1 MKNWKKYLS
10 VLLMTFVAI
19 QSIGI
24 NIDVKANTGTKI
36 KILEKN
42 IKAMS
47 SSNHEVSK
55 IVDGDKSTYWQSIP
69 SNGENDKYKRM
80 YDHNRYI
87 DIKLDGVYDLS
98 QIKIFQNVDNSYNH
112 YYIYTSTDGVNYT
125 KVVSKTSDTMSTS
138 EGDVFEV
145 NTKASYV
152 RLNVAYNSD
161 RFVTQ
166 LNEIELYGTKTSDKI
181 VDKNEIHV
189 SNWQGS
195 KWQIE
200 WDKFESDKAYANT
213 KVMKE
218 MNDLVAR
225 VIGSKWQNS
234 FVFKHR
240 DNLDSNQDIFEIEN
254 GENGK
259 IVIKGNNGIA
269 MASGFNYY
277 LKNYLNVDYNP
288 LYESN
293 IAINAIKPVD
303 KKIIKEAQF
312 DLRYALN
319 FCTYSYTMAFWNW
332 DEYEKFLDWCAMNGI
347 NLVLDIVGQEEV
359 LRQTL
364 LEYGYSNEEIKDYI
378 SGPAYFA
385 WFYMQNLYSI
395 GGPLPNAWFE
405 QRAELGRQIHDRM
418 QTYGIK
424 PVIQGFAGQ
433 VPETFAQKNQ
443 GAVLTPFDEWPSFTR
458 PSIIK
463 TYLTKEEVAAGKV
476 NYFPQVANTF
486 YEKQKNIFGDVSD
499 YYATDPFHEGGN
511 TGGLDIANIFK
522 AVQDEM
528 LKSNP
533 KAIWVMQQWQG
544 NLNANKMK
552 YMDTSKALALDLQA
566 DMNPQH
572 GLFEQNGTPWIYCM
586 LHNFGG
592 RMGLDGEIPV
602 IASDPMETKH
612 KTKNM
617 KGIGITPEALENSP
631 VVYELLFDTTWSKD
645 PIDYRDWLN
654 KYADRRAGV
663 NENTDKQAVKDLH
676 KAWEL
681 LLETAYA
688 DKGIYYQGAAET
700 VINARPADGFNSAST
715 WGHSTI
721 LYDKEKL
728 DEALVLL
735 TKHYEEFKNSPAYKY
750 DLADVAEQ
758 VLCNVAV
765 EYHKLMVQAKNQ
777 GDLAKF
783 KEISTQFLQL
793 IDLSDKIL
801 STTNEYLVGTWIESS
816 RKMILNADDWTKD
829 LFEFNARS
837 LITTWGGERSG
848 QLKDYSNRKWAGLT
862 SGFYKERWNIWIRN
876 RIAELSKKAK
886 DPKDAKAESNWFM
899 WEYNWVTRK
908 SDDENGKYAYTTTPS
923 NANLGALAKE
933 AYDKFSY
940 TNFEKNVGEIANDKE
955 NILKGKVATTT
966 STTTS
971 GNIVNITNGTT
982 SDEWII
988 SGKGPHVIEF
998 DLEGKYQL
1006 EEMTISFPQL
1016 AKQFPYIYKV
1026 EAMNSETNKWEIIK
1040 EDNTASLDANVT
1052 FKATA
1057 IAEKIRITIETKD
1070 LNNTPVNITEV
1081 SAYGKL
1087 LEKEEFINIAKGLVP
1102 TVNKPA
1108 QHPITNI
1115 TDGKY
1120 DTLWVGANGA
1130 YPQEVTL
1137 TLNDE
1142 TMVDQ
1147 VKLHFEKPGLPFK
1160 FYVTAKEN
1168 GQEIEIYNKYKDNQ
1182 DIIQDKVINIPLSK
1196 SISEVK
1202 IYITGSS
1209 GKGSASGAWPALAEV
1224 ELLTKGK
1231 LVNIAQGILPETNK
1245 TNTNPENPLTNIT
1258 DNNIDNL
1265 WKTTD
1270 WDDGAYPADVKIPL
1284 DQVTYVDFVELYLEK
1299 PGLPFKFYVTGEQN
1313 GQNVVLFDKYKEH
1326 DGTIS
1331 EKMFKIPVNKKI
1343 SNVVVHMTGIT
1354 HKGSAAVAGPAIAEL
1369 KIFAREVKDQLPTIS
1384 FKEGKINNCSVSG
1397 ANTSDK
1403 VIDGKYDTFNVVNK
1417 NEEVILNLNGNHY
1430 VKYINLT
1437 FEKAQ
1442 LGLKYRVFTEDMN
1455 GNRTMISDRSKST
1468 DLLENR
1474 TVKVP
1479 VNQIAN
1485 KVIFVHM
1492 GNNGNGPAY
1501 AAETRLYEIEAFSG
1515 KPISH
1520 SINAETNPKEAS
1532 VVVDGK
1538 TDKTYSVKA
1547 NDAIEVILP
1556 NASDINLVSVEKADD
1571 NKSLKYKVE
1580 YYDTT
1585 SKQWKLFVDYSSNKK
1600 LDNEIFGYS
1609 NEIVYTKN
1617 IRFTFKDNYDLKEVR
1632 VYNVDCTAPLKEKIA
1647 HIRNE
1652 LSGLKYDGTNNSYTI
1667 EAKEQLEKLL
1677 SDAEK
1682 ALKQG
1687 LNSKS
1692 VEAWILKLDEGLK
1705 TFYIDGKVY
1714 INRSNLLIALSDVD
1728 TTIKQLSEYGM
1739 TKEVEKLTNVQKE
1752 ARLVHDKYSATQV
1765 EIDEITTRVKNEIN
1779 SVLGLLDSAKQLN
1792 VKLEI
1797 AKERLDSVTIG
1808 NLHGNYPQNAANELS
1823 AKVEELKKL
1832 ISNATNEQLKQYI
1845 KEIDAAL
1852 EKFEKSVIVVDKAEL
1867 NAEIQNAEQT
1877 TNGSFSSYDANTW
1890 EIFSNCLNE
1899 AKEIFNKEA
1908 VSQNDVDDA
1917 TLKLKK
1923 ALEQLKLLNR
1933 DTLSQYI
1940 TEVSKYKENEFT
1952 ETSWKNFMDA
1962 KKAAEEVL
1970 KKDQVTQDLLDKALK
1985 QLEKAV
1991 NDLET
1996 AKKDTIPWIDLED
2009 SKPINKPEGNITPI
2023 KPVVPTE
2030 PNHNETNSNNMNEQV
2045 PGTSAST
2052 NAGLLWS
2059 VMIGAL
2065 SAMYIVMKRRQSIK

>member
-1 MKNWKKYLS
+1 MKNWKKCLS
-10 VLLMTFVAI
+10 VLVLTFMTI
-19 QSIGI
+19 QSIGMNI
-24 NIDVKANTGTKI
+24 NVKANTGKKI
-36 KILEKN
+36 QILEKN
-42 IKAMS
+42 VKAKS
-47 SSNHEVSK
+47 TSNHEVSK
-55 IVDGDKSTYWQSIP
+55 MIDGDKGTYWQSIP
-69 SNGENDKYKRM
+69 SNGENDNYKRM

-98 QIKIFQNVDNSYNH
+98 QIKIYQNVDNSYNH
-112 YYIYTSTDGVNYT
+112 YYIYTSTDGVNYS
-125 KVVSKTSDTMSTS
+125 KVVSKTTDTTSTTD
-138 EGDVFEV
+138 GDVF
-145 NTKASYV
+145 NIDTKASYV
-152 RLNVAYNSD
+152 RLNMAYNSD

-166 LNEIELYGTKTSDKI
+166 LNEIELYGTKISDKI
-181 VDKNEIHV
+181 TDKNEIKV
-189 SNWQGS
+189 SNWEGS

-200 WDKFESDKAYANT
+200 WDKFESDQAYANK
-213 KVMKE
+213 KVINE
-218 MNDLVAR
+218 MNDLVGR
-225 VIGSKWQNS
+225 VIGSKWKNS

-240 DNLDSNQDIFEIEN
+240 SNLNSKQDIFEIEN
-254 GENGK
+254 GENGT
-259 IVIKGNNGIA
+259 IIIKGNNGLA

-293 IAINAIKPVD
+293 IAVKAIKPVD

-364 LEYGYSNEEIKDYI
+364 LEYGYTNEEIKDYI

-433 VPETFAQKNQ
+433 VPETFAQKNK

-463 TYLTKEEVAAGKV
+463 TYLTKEEVEAGKV
-476 NYFPQVANTF
+476 NYFSQVANTF

-533 KAIWVMQQWQG
+533 DAIWVMQQWQG
-544 NLNANKMK
+544 NLDANKMK

-572 GLFEQNGTPWIYCM
+572 GLFEENGTPWIYCM

-602 IASDPMETKH
+602 IASDPMETKN

-617 KGIGITPEALENSP
+617 TGIGITPEALENSP

-645 PIDYRDWLN
+645 PIDYRNWLN
-654 KYADRRAGV
+654 KYTDRRAGV
-663 NENTDKQAVKDLH
+663 NENTNKQAVEDLH
-676 KAWEL
+676 KAWEI

-700 VINARPADGFNSAST
+700 VINARPADGFNAAST

-721 LYDKEKL
+721 TYDKKKL

-735 TKHYEEFKNSPAYKY
+735 MKHYDEFKNSPAYKY

-758 VLCNVAV
+758 VLCNAAV

-777 GDLAKF
+777 GDLDKF
-783 KEISTQFLQL
+783 KEISSQFLQL

-801 STTNEYLVGTWIESS
+801 STTDEYLVGTWIEAS
-816 RKMILNADDWTKD
+816 RKMIVNADDWTKD

-848 QLKDYSNRKWAGLT
+848 SLKDYSNRKWAGLT
-862 SGFYKERWNIWIRN
+862 NGFYKERWNIWIRN
-876 RIAELSKKAK
+876 RIAELSNKPK

-923 NANLGALAKE
+923 NADLGVLAKQ
-933 AYDKFSY
+933 AYDKFSF
-940 TNFEKNVGEIANDKE
+940 TNFEKNVGEIVNDKE
-955 NILKGKVATTT
+955 NILKGKIATTT
-966 STTTS
+966 STTAS
-971 GNIVNITNGTT
+971 GNIESITNGTT

-988 SGKGPHVIEF
+988 SGAGPHVIEF
-998 DLEGKYQL
+998 DLEGKYKL

-1016 AKQFPYIYKV
+1016 AKQFPYTYKV
-1026 EAMNSETNKWEIIK
+1026 ETMNSDTNKWEVIK
-1040 EDNTASLDANVT
+1040 EDNSASLDANVS
-1052 FKATA
+1052 FKTTA
-1057 IAEKIRITIETKD
+1057 VAEKIKITIKTND
-1070 LNNTPVNITEV
+1070 LENTPVNITEV
-1081 SAYGKL
+1081 SAYGKV
-1087 LEKEEFINIAKGLVP
+1087 LEKEEFVNIAKGLVP

-1108 QHPITNI
+1108 EHPVTNI

-1130 YPQEVTL
+1130 YPQEITL
-1137 TLNDE
+1137 PLNDE
-1142 TMVDQ
+1142 TMVDI
-1147 VKLHFEKPGLPFK
+1147 VKIHFEKPGLPFK

-1168 GQEIEIYNKYKDNQ
+1168 GKEVEIYNKYKDNQ
-1182 DIIQDKVINIPLSK
+1182 DVIQDKVISIPLSK
-1196 SISEVK
+1196 SINEVK

-1209 GKGSASGAWPALAEV
+1209 GKGQASGAWPALAEV

-1245 TNTNPENPLTNIT
+1245 TNTNPDNPLTNIT

-1270 WDDGAYPADVKIPL
+1270 WGDDAYPANVTIPL
-1284 DQVTYVDFVELYLEK
+1284 DQETYVDYVELYLEK

-1313 GQNVVLFDKYKEH
+1313 GQDVELFNQYKEH
-1326 DGTIS
+1326 NGTIS
-1331 EKMFKIPVNKKI
+1331 ERMFKIPVNKKI
-1343 SNVVVHMTGIT
+1343 KNIAVHMTGIT
-1354 HKGSAAVAGPAIAEL
+1354 HKGEASVAGPAIAEL
-1369 KIFAREVKDQLPTIS
+1369 KIFARESKDKTPSIN
-1384 FKEGKINNCSVSG
+1384 FNEGKINNCSVSG
-1397 ANTSDK
+1397 ANTSGN
-1403 VIDGKYDTFNVVNK
+1403 VIDGNYGTFNTVNK

-1430 VKYINLT
+1430 VKHVDLT
-1437 FEKAQ
+1437 FEKAE
-1442 LGLKYRVFTEDMN
+1442 LGLKYRVYTEDMN
-1455 GNRTMISDRSKST
+1455 GNRTLISDKSKSN

-1485 KVIFVHM
+1485 KIIFVHM

-1501 AAETRLYEIEAFSG
+1501 AAESRLYEIEAFSG
-1515 KPISH
+1515 KPTSN
-1520 SINAETNPKEAS
+1520 SINAEINPKEAS
-1532 VVVDGK
+1532 VLVDGK
-1538 TDKTYSVKA
+1538 TDHTYSVKA
-1547 NDAIEVILP
+1547 NDAIEVSLP
-1556 NASDINLVSVEKADD
+1556 NALDINLVSVEKENDE
-1571 NKSLKYKVE
+1571 KILKYKAE
-1580 YYDTT
+1580 YYDIN
-1585 SKQWKLFVDYSSNKK
+1585 SKEWKVLVDNNSNKK
-1600 LDNEIFGYS
+1600 TENEIFGYS
-1609 NEIVYTKN
+1609 NNIVYAKN
-1617 IRFTFKDNYDLKEVR
+1617 IRFTFKNEYKLKELR
-1632 VYNVDCTAPLKEKIA
+1632 IYNVDCTAPLKDKISQ
-1647 HIRNE
+1647 IKNE
-1652 LSGLKYDGTNNSYTI
+1652 INELKYDGTNNSYTI
-1667 EAKEQLEKLL
+1667 EAKEKLEKLL
-1677 SDAEK
+1677 TEAEK
-1682 ALKQG
+1682 ALTQG

-1692 VEAWILKLDEGLK
+1692 VEEWISKLDQGLK
-1705 TFYIDGKVY
+1705 TFYNSGKVY
-1714 INRSNLLIALSDVD
+1714 IDRSNLLIALSDMDV
-1728 TTIKQLSEYGM
+1728 TINKLKEYQLFE
-1739 TKEVEKLTNVQKE
+1739 EADKLINVQKA
-1752 ARLVHDKYSATQV
+1752 ARLVYEKYSATQT
-1765 EIDEITTRVKNEIN
+1765 EIDNMTSKVNEEIN
-1779 SVLGLLDSAKQLN
+1779 SVLDLLNTADQLN
-1792 VKLEI
+1792 IKLEI
-1797 AKERLDSVTIG
+1797 AENRLNDAVIG
-1808 NLHGNYPQNAANELS
+1808 DLHGNYPQKAVDELS
-1823 AKVEELKKL
+1823 SKVKEIQNL

-1845 KEIDAAL
+1845 ADIDKAL
-1852 EKFEKSVIVVDKAEL
+1852 DKFEKSVIVVDKTKL
-1867 NAEIQNAEQT
+1867 NEEIQFAEHI
-1877 TNGSFSSYDANTW
+1877 TNESFSSYDANTW
-1890 EIFSNCLNE
+1890 EIFSNCLKN
-1899 AKEIFNKEA
+1899 AKEVFNKVA
-1908 VSQNDVDDA
+1908 VSQHEVNEV
-1917 TLKLKK
+1917 TTKLKG

-1933 DTLSQYI
+1933 DVLSQYI
-1940 TEVSKYKENEFT
+1940 TEVSKYQEKDFT
-1952 ETSWKNFMDA
+1952 EKSWKKFIDA
-1962 KKAAEEVL
+1962 KKEAEEIL
-1970 KKDQVTQDLLDKALK
+1970 NKDKVTQEALDKALK
-1985 QLEKAV
+1985 NLKQAVGKLEYKE
-1991 NDLET
+1991 NETTPWLPLEP
-1996 AKKDTIPWIDLED
+1996 A
-2009 SKPINKPEGNITPI
+2009 KPIIKPTPITPAKPVQKPEKPNSDQVDNDNTPNTG
-2023 KPVVPTE
+2023 V
-2030 PNHNETNSNNMNEQV
+2030 ETNTV
-2045 PGTSAST
+2045 V
-2052 NAGLLWS
+2052 LWS
-2059 VMIGAL
+2059 VLLGAGFIML
-2065 SAMYIVMKRRQSIK
+2065 NFRKKKRKAQ